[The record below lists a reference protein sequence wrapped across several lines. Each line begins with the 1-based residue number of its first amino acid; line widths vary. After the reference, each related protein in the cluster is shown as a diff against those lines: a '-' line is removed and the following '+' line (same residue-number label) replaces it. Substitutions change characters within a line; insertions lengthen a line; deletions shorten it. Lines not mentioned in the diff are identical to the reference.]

1 MPDPVGPGAA
11 GDLGLR
17 LSKCGSGTEKG
28 WARSPELAVAKKTS
42 KTGLASL
49 KPAGLFFCLF
59 VYLVYFLK

>member
-49 KPAGLFFCLF
+49 KPAGHFLFCF
-59 VYLVYFLK
+59 VF